1 MPGATRPPGWHPDP
15 DDSALIRY
23 WSGRSWTHRRRV
35 RPPWSVATAELEL
48 DPDLPVVEGPAHVD
62 ALAGQVTPPAV
73 TRPPRLS
80 RLQPTPSS
88 WDTTWNEPG
97 ALNLGR
103 PPRLPSGRGGW
114 ARPRRPVVIV
124 GAVLAVAFLVVA
136 STTGLAERPPIREVT
151 RAFAGQANQLC
162 QSALAPSASPTTGGS
177 NQGQLAIASV
187 QPLVA
192 RLAALAARID
202 NKAAVNA
209 WVGTWRQ
216 WVTDERSFLASTQ
229 QHPGSGD
236 QSLARRADLDAEQA
250 DQFANENGLSSCLL
264 SPQAATSTVNIGQ

>member
-35 RPPWSVATAELEL
+35 RPPWTVATAELQL

-62 ALAGQVTPPAV
+62 ALAAKVTPPVV
-73 TRPPRLS
+73 TRPQRLS
-80 RLQPTPSS
+80 RLQPPSS
-88 WDTTWNEPG
+88 TWDTRWDEPG

-103 PPRLPSGRGGW
+103 PPRLHSGRGAW

-136 STTGLAERPPIREVT
+136 STTGLSERPPMRVVS
-151 RAFAGQANQLC
+151 RVFAAQANQIC
-162 QSALAPSASPTTGGS
+162 QSALAPSASPSGGGS

-192 RLAALAARID
+192 RLGALATRID
-202 NKAAVNA
+202 NKAAVKA
-209 WVGTWRQ
+209 WVGSWRQ

-229 QHPGSGD
+229 SHPGAGN
-236 QSLARRADLDAEQA
+236 QNLAREADLDAEQA
-250 DQFANENGLSSCLL
+250 DQFARENGLNSCLL
-264 SPQAATSTVNIGQ
+264 TPQAATSTVNISQ